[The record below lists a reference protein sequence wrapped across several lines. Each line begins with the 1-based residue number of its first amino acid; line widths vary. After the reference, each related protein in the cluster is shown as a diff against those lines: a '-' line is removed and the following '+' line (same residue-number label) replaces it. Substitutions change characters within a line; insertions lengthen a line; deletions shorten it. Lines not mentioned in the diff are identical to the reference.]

1 MYISNT
7 FEIMS
12 DVELSSDS
20 EEVKSSEDVIFNEK
34 PVEKKDETTY
44 DGVPVVSSDDEEPKE
59 EKKEG
64 LEDVQNS
71 NEETTSEGPDTKQK
85 KKTPE
90 HAELNHRSK
99 GLKSLTQKLKEKAF
113 KKADLAGEDPELINH
128 RLERRALAERLEE
141 DSEFRAQYI
150 QEQEE
155 ERKKVAEDEDE
166 SMNFSNTSELI
177 DQVNRLQSK
186 RRGESS
192 VSSSDDETVPS
203 VSHQSYSSHIV
214 DDDDMSYSRS
224 TQKTVK
230 NKVKTRGAP
239 AKAGIYIHIENLTLN
254 L

>member
-1 MYISNT
+1 
-7 FEIMS
+7 MS

-20 EEVKSSEDVIFNEK
+20 EDLSVYDNKPEEKKKNEK
-34 PVEKKDETTY
+34 KEY
-44 DGVPVVSSDDEEPKE
+44 DGVPVVSSDDE
-59 EKKEG
+59 KKET
-64 LEDVQNS
+64 LEDVQAS
-71 NEETTSEGPDTKQK
+71 NEETTSEGPDK
-85 KKTPE
+85 KPE
-90 HAELNHRSK
+90 RAEMNHRSK

-155 ERKKVAEDEDE
+155 ERKKAAEDEDE